1 MKSPPSNPAGRRLDF
16 RDHRR
21 ELGENRYVYPV
32 VSRRSGGLSIG
43 INLNPDKVCNF
54 DCPYCQVDRTVPG
67 ATRDVDLALLEMEL
81 NDLLGRAAGD
91 LWSHPPFDT
100 VAPSL
105 RTVRDIAL
113 SGDGEPTS
121 CPGFGK
127 AIEAVQRARLAH
139 GLPDLP
145 LVLITNATL
154 FHRPAVSAA
163 LHRFTELGGCIWA
176 KLDAGTEPFFHQVC
190 GTTLSFDRVLQNIGE
205 ATQHHRVTLQCMFHR
220 TNGEAPPAAEVQAW
234 SRRIAG
240 FLERGGCIEG
250 VQVYTVARAPADP
263 ACTPL
268 TKEELEQIA
277 ALPQGLGLQVEVFC

>member
-1 MKSPPSNPAGRRLDF
+1 MKSPPSNTSERRLDF

-43 INLNPDKVCNF
+43 INLNPDKACNF

-67 ATRDVDLALLEMEL
+67 ATRKVDLARLDLEL
-81 NDLLGRAAGD
+81 NDLLERAAGD
-91 LWSHPPFDT
+91 LWSQAPFDT

-121 CPGFGK
+121 CPGFGE
-127 AIEAVQRARLAH
+127 AIEVLQGARLAH

-176 KLDAGTEPFFHQVC
+176 KLDAGTEPFFQAVC

-205 ATQHHRVTLQCMFHR
+205 ATRHHRVTLQCMFHR
-220 TNGEAPPAAEVQAW
+220 TSGEAPPPAEVQAW
-234 SRRIAG
+234 SGRISG
-240 FLERGGCIEG
+240 FLEDGGCIEQ

-268 TKEELEQIA
+268 TREELEQIA
-277 ALPQGLGLQVEVFC
+277 ALPRDLGLSVEVFC